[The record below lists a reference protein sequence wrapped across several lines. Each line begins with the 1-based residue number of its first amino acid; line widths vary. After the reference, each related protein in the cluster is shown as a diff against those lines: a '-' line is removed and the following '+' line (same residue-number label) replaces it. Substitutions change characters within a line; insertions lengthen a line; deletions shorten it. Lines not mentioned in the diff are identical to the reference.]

1 MIQIG
6 KYQIPKD
13 FFLFLVISVLLGMVT
28 AVDSTSLA
36 NRLYEELN
44 FTVMERSLLEAPREL
59 PGLLL
64 VVLFGM
70 LNGLGDIRIAAVAN
84 IIGGVGLLFFGVTP
98 GNFALILTFL
108 VLYSTGMHLYLPLA
122 STMAMSFATGSN
134 YGRRIGEVQSVG
146 NLSVILTAGVLYLL
160 YRITNISYMAVFTF
174 AGVAMILAGILFLF
188 LRSEHK
194 LVSEKRFVFRKE
206 YKVYYLAAIVNG
218 ARKQITLTFAPW
230 LIIDIFQQPV
240 TTITMLFL
248 TVCLINIFFRPWYG
262 SLIDTRGEQF
272 ALRLEAII
280 LFIACLGFTFA
291 KTLFSLKV
299 ALIIVSVSYIL
310 DKMMDVASNA
320 RATYVRRLSNDPA
333 EISRTL
339 SMGLSMD
346 HAVSMTIPILAGYI
360 WYANGATG
368 YMYVFASG
376 MVISVINFVIAS
388 KLDG

>member
-6 KYQIPKD
+6 KYQISKD

-70 LNGLGDIRIAAVAN
+70 LNGLGDIRIAAIAN
-84 IIGGVGLLFFGVTP
+84 IIGGVGLLFFGVAP
-98 GNFALILTFL
+98 GSFALILTFL

-160 YRITNISYMAVFTF
+160 YRITNISYVAVFTF

-188 LRSEHK
+188 LHSEHK

-248 TVCLINIFFRPWYG
+248 AVCLINIFFRPWYG
-262 SLIDTRGEQF
+262 GLIDTRGERF

-280 LFIACLGFTFA
+280 LFAACLGFTFA

-299 ALIIVSVSYIL
+299 ALIIVSVSYVL
-310 DKMMDVASNA
+310 DKMMDVAGNA
-320 RATYVRRLSNDPA
+320 RATYVRRLSKDPA

-360 WYANGATG
+360 WYSNGATG

>member
-84 IIGGVGLLFFGVTP
+84 IIGGVGLLFFGVAP
-98 GNFALILTFL
+98 GSFTLILTFL

-280 LFIACLGFTFA
+280 LFVACLGFAFA

-388 KLDG
+388 RLDG